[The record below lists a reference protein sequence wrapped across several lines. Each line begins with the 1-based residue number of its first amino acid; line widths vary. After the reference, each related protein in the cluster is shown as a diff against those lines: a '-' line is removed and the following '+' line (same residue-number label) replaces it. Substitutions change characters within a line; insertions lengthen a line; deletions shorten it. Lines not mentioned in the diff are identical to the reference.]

1 MRSQKFE
8 LQQSVD
14 GINQEID
21 EVKKSQSGGKDK
33 ILTASRLKV
42 QSEVSEILR
51 ENETEISG
59 KFELVQDKIQS
70 LSNLGENGQGNQ
82 GIQQQVED
90 IK

>member
-1 MRSQKFE
+1 MDNMRSQKFE

-42 QSEVSEILR
+42 
-51 ENETEISG
+51 
-59 KFELVQDKIQS
+59 
-70 LSNLGENGQGNQ
+70 
-82 GIQQQVED
+82 
-90 IK
+90 